1 MSGRGEVFLGDLA
14 RAVAGLR
21 PADAETMAAVA
32 RLLGLEPDSAPD
44 PAADSAAA
52 ERAYGDPAS
61 SPPPPRTPA
70 PRPSAEGGRPEG
82 RGEAPSRA
90 VPAAVRPART
100 RPLAGG
106 PDLRARRNRERARRL
121 GDRPVDF
128 SLTAL
133 DPLPGTAGERRDG
146 SSSPAPDPE
155 LLRRGV
161 VTTGLRHEPPWKRDW
176 ERGVMFAAVAT
187 TTESTVCDQPALL
200 RKVARQ
206 EVLRSLPLRRRLTT
220 RRGAQLLLDHGRAMA
235 PFRDDRAWLGELVGS
250 VAGRDRVEVL
260 RFRGTPGRGVVRD
273 DPRVRAAYRP
283 PAPGTPV
290 VLFSDLGRMR
300 PAFASGAV
308 AGPDEWRAFVDS
320 VVHAGC
326 PVVCVTPY
334 QAADYSLALR
344 RVVAFIPLDHRI
356 SLRHAHDATSR
367 VRRALEGV

>member
-1 MSGRGEVFLGDLA
+1 MSERGEVFLGDLA

-21 PADAETMAAVA
+21 PADAETIAAVA
-32 RLLGLEPDSAPD
+32 RLLGLEADLAPD
-44 PAADSAAA
+44 PAAA
-52 ERAYGDPAS
+52 EVAFGDPAG
-61 SPPPPRTPA
+61 PPDPRTPA
-70 PRPSAEGGRPEG
+70 PRPSAGGGRPEG
-82 RGEAPSRA
+82 HGETPSRA
-90 VPAAVRPART
+90 VPAAVRPTRT
-100 RPLAGG
+100 RPLGGG
-106 PDLRARRNRERARRL
+106 PDLRAGRNRERVRRL

-133 DPLPGTAGERRDG
+133 DPHPGTGPGGERQDDSR
-146 SSSPAPDPE
+146 SPAPDPE

-200 RKVARQ
+200 RRVARQ

-235 PFRDDRAWLGELVGS
+235 PFRDDRAWLRELVGS

-273 DPRVRAAYRP
+273 DPRDRTAYRP

-308 AGPDEWRAFVDS
+308 AGPDEWRAFVGS

-326 PVVCVTPY
+326 PVICVTPY
-334 QAADYSLALR
+334 QAGDYSPALR
-344 RVVAFIPLDHRI
+344 RMVAFIPLDHRI